1 MNILID
7 PLLFLQYLREI
18 NGGLFNTFFTS
29 CSFYGETVSSIA
41 LIAIFYWC
49 IDKKMGEYLAISS
62 CFSNIFMVFLK
73 NLVSLY
79 RPWVLD
85 SRVKPVK
92 ESLAMAGGYSFP
104 SGHSSNAANF
114 FGGLALRGKY
124 SKAAI
129 ILCIVSLFLIVFS
142 RLYLG
147 VHSILDVSGGVILA
161 IVVLIIMNKV
171 FDKLE
176 ENPNL
181 DIIISVVGLI
191 FLVIATVVSLTK
203 SYPIDYDSTGKII
216 VDPIKNIIGSFYIYG
231 LVTSILIS
239 WPIERRFINFS
250 DEGTTESKIIR
261 GVCGLIGIGLIS
273 YVITPIIGIVTYIQ
287 NFAGSFILGLFIML
301 IYPAII
307 KYFQN
312 RATST

>member
-1 MNILID
+1 M
-7 PLLFLQYLREI
+7 FLQYLREI
-18 NGGLFNTFFTS
+18 SGGIFNTFFTS
-29 CSFYGETVSSIA
+29 CSFYGESVSTIA

-49 IDKKMGEYLAISS
+49 IDKKMGEYLAISF
-62 CFSNIFMVFLK
+62 CFSNIITIFVK
-73 NLVSLY
+73 NLFSIY

-85 SRVKPVK
+85 SKVKPVK
-92 ESLAMAGGYSFP
+92 EALPHAGGYSFP
-104 SGHSSNAANF
+104 SEHSADAANL

-129 ILCIVSLFLIVFS
+129 ILCIVCLLLIVFS

-147 VHSILDVSGGVILA
+147 VHFILDVIGGVILA

-191 FLVIATVVSLTK
+191 LLAIVTVITLTK
-203 SYPIDYDSTGKII
+203 SYPIDYDSAGKII
-216 VDPIKNIIGSFYIYG
+216 VEPIKNLLISFKIYG
-231 LVTSILIS
+231 LVTSLLIS

-250 DEGTTESKIIR
+250 HEGTTETKIIR
-261 GVCGLIGIGLIS
+261 YICGLIGIGLIS
-273 YVITPIIGIVTYIQ
+273 YVITPVIGFDTYIQ
-287 NFAGSFILGLFIML
+287 NFAGTFILGLFIML